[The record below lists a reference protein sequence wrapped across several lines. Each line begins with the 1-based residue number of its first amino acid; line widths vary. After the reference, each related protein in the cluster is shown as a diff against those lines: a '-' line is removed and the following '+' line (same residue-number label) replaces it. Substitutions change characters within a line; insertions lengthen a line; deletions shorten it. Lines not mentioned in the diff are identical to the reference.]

1 MQPSNLLKIESLNED
16 WCDKDHVMLH
26 ACFQLLKNCVE
37 NEKLLDGHIDWD
49 FNAQYKEAKNELQAL
64 YDWWIFRS
72 SGEQQHSLE
81 DENEFKKDNEMLHRL
96 IEVRW
101 TLWT

>member
-1 MQPSNLLKIESLNED
+1 M
-16 WCDKDHVMLH
+16 
-26 ACFQLLKNCVE
+26 E

-72 SGEQQHSLE
+72 SGERHSPE
-81 DENEFKKDNEMLHRL
+81 DEQEFKKDNEMLHRL

-101 TLWT
+101 ALWT